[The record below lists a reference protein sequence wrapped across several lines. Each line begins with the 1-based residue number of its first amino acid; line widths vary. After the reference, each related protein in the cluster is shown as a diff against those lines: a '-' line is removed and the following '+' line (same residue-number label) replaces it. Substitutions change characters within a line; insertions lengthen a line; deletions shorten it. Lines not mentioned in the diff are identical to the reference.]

1 MIAGETVRAAARRGG
16 VHQNTSFRWWHRF
29 QAKLS
34 EAKPSP
40 LHGIVAAD
48 ETDCLESFKGR
59 RDLPRPARQ
68 RGGQAAKRGLS
79 DEQIPVLIT
88 RDRTTATTDAVLASA
103 NTQEVRAVL
112 EPILD
117 PDVVLCSDGSAVYG
131 ALATQLHLAH
141 QPVIVDA
148 FQFLAGGV

>member
-16 VHQNTSFRWWHRF
+16 VHQNTSFRWRHRF
-29 QAKLS
+29 LAKLS

-79 DEQIPVLIT
+79 DEQIPVLIA

-103 NTQEVRAVL
+103 NTQEGRAVL
-112 EPILD
+112 EPIG
-117 PDVVLCSDGSAVYG
+117 PRCGTVLRRQRRLWGLGHATSPRPSAC
-131 ALATQLHLAH
+131 
-141 QPVIVDA
+141 
-148 FQFLAGGV
+148 